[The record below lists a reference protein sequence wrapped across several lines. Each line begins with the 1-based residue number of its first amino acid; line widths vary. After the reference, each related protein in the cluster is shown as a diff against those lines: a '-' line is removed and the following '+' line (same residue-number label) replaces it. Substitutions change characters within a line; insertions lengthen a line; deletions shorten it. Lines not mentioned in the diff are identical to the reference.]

1 MARGS
6 IQKRVS
12 AASGDTSY
20 RARVEFPADP
30 VTGKRRQLSET
41 FATRKSAQSALAT
54 WLADIERGT
63 AVDTSTMTVA
73 DFIRHWLDSVAAHK
87 VRATTLVD
95 YRHTIEK
102 HIIPALGGYKV
113 QRLTPAMVQR
123 AYADKLAAGIG
134 GRTVQLMHQRLS
146 QALAQG
152 VRWGTVSRN
161 VCDAVEP
168 PTVRASRPE
177 PWTPAEAR
185 AFLAVAEADERSP
198 LWLLALATGA
208 RQGELL
214 GLRWQDVD
222 LSRGTVTIRQA
233 VAVLDGRIIF
243 QAPKSRAAVRQVTLP
258 ADAVEV
264 LRAHQ
269 VSQRRERIAAGDAWE
284 DHDLVHATPL
294 GLPYHPS
301 NVLRSFYALM
311 ARAGVRRVRFHDLRH
326 AHATWLVADGH
337 SLPAVAER
345 LGHSKSSITLDVY
358 AHVVAA
364 SRDRAAESIGGWLR
378 AEVQEGTEAAG
389 VTPQTAVLPATV
401 TKP

>member
-12 AASGDTSY
+12 AANGDTSY

-41 FATRKSAQSALAT
+41 FPTRKAAQSALAT

-73 DFIRHWLDSVAAHK
+73 DFMRHWLDTVAAHK
-87 VRATTLVD
+87 VRATTLAD

-102 HIIPALGGYKV
+102 HIVPALGGHKV
-113 QRLTPAMVQR
+113 QRLTPAVVQR

-168 PTVRASRPE
+168 PRVQASRPE
-177 PWTPAEAR
+177 PWTPTEAR
-185 AFLAVAEADERSP
+185 AFLAAAAGDERSP
-198 LWLLALATGA
+198 LWLMALATGA

-222 LSRGTVTIRQA
+222 LSRGSVTIRQA
-233 VAVLDGRIIF
+233 VAVLDGRVIF

-258 ADAVEV
+258 ADAVET

-269 VSQRRERIAAGDAWE
+269 LAQRRQRVAAGDAWE

-311 ARAGVRRVRFHDLRH
+311 ERAGVRRVRFHDMRH

-358 AHVVAA
+358 SHVVAA
-364 SRDRAAESIGGWLR
+364 SRDRAAASVGGWLR
-378 AEVQEGTEAAG
+378 GDDDDVSAPVPDDI
-389 VTPQTAVLPATV
+389 VTAVTAA
-401 TKP
+401 